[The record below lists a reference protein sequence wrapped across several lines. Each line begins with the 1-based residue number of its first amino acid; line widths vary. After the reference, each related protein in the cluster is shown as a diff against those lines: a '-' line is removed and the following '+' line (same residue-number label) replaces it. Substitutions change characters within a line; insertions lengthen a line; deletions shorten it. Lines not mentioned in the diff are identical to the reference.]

1 MKVNISA
8 AAAPGAKI
16 KFLWERGSW
25 SKWGVIQAASE
36 SAACTWAPPSSGS
49 YTLYA
54 DVTVGGLTSTSRL
67 PVRIS
72 EDYSVDGLSLIHIL
86 NQQDIHIPQTNLFQR
101 EHLLFAIFVH

>member
-36 SAACTWAPPSSGS
+36 SAACTWTPPSSGS

-72 EDYSVDGLSLIHIL
+72 EDYSVDGLSAKAS
-86 NQQDIHIPQTNLFQR
+86 DGGSP
-101 EHLLFAIFVH
+101 LLGDRCSLGLTAVRQLGLGPL